1 MTKRAYLAT
10 VSGIFAVWAI
20 YMTVTYR
27 WGLFEDLWGMSATM
41 LFGSIIAGATP
52 QGGAA
57 VAFPVFTKYFEL
69 PASDARTFGLM
80 IQSVGM
86 GMATF
91 TFALNGVQM
100 IKRVLLWV
108 SLGGVIGM
116 MMGTYVVNI
125 PDPYPRLLFTFSL
138 TVFAAVLIVS
148 RWIIKWAPRNDLPDW
163 NHKPLLLFL
172 SVGVI
177 GGIFASYTG
186 SGADTLTFVVLTLM
200 FGVNEKIS
208 TPTTVAIMAVNS
220 MVGFFLHAFIS
231 KDIGN
236 AWNYWLVC
244 VPIVIVGAPLGA
256 YLLSIIKRDTLIFV
270 VLILISAETLS
281 TIILTDFTSTL
292 VASTITA
299 MTISGLCFYVMLY
312 YHRRYILS
320 ECENHFAF

>member
-1 MTKRAYLAT
+1 MTKRVYLAT
-10 VSGIFAVWAI
+10 VLGIFAVWAI
-20 YMTVTYR
+20 YMTVANR
-27 WGLFEDLWGMSATM
+27 WGLFTELWEMSATM
-41 LFGSIIAGATP
+41 LFGSIVAGATP

-57 VAFPVFTKYFEL
+57 VAFPVFTKYLEI
-69 PASDARTFGLM
+69 PVSDARTFGLM

-86 GMATF
+86 GMATL

-108 SLGGVIGM
+108 SLGGMIGM
-116 MMGTYVVNI
+116 MLGTYAVII
-125 PDPYPRLLFTFSL
+125 PDPYPRLLFTLSL

-148 RWIIKWAPRNDLPDW
+148 RWIIKWVPRNDLPDW
-163 NHKPLLLFL
+163 NHKQLWLFL

-186 SGADTLTFVVLTLM
+186 SGADSLTFVVLTLA

-256 YLLSIIKRDTLIFV
+256 YLLSKIKRDALIII
-270 VLILISAETLS
+270 VLILIAVETLS
-281 TIILTDFTSTL
+281 TIILTDFTNTL
-292 VASTITA
+292 IASTATA
-299 MTISGLCFYVMLY
+299 IAISGLCFSVMLY
-312 YHRRYILS
+312 YRHNYILS
-320 ECENHFAF
+320 DCANRFAF